1 MDERRVV
8 GRGGRAKVGRF
19 SRAGMAL
26 TGRYLV
32 PQALHREGVREERG
46 TALILLAGH
55 RRLPAG
61 RVIAEES

>member
-1 MDERRVV
+1 MVRV
-8 GRGGRAKVGRF
+8 G
-19 SRAGMAL
+19 RAGMAL

-32 PQALHREGVREERG
+32 PQALHQEGVREERG